1 MVPEV
6 PEIERPCARKG
17 DKRKAIP
24 SIVIQSS
31 GAVSVKV
38 EVDVVGLRSL
48 TVLMDSVDVTQHWS
62 ERQTDRQRQRDRHRQ
77 TQTQRERQRQRRTER
92 ETETESQRQRETDRK
107 TDRERQRQRQR
118 GREKGDD

>member
-62 ERQTDRQRQRDRHRQ
+62 ERQTETERQ
-77 TQTQRERQRQRRTER
+77 TQTDRQT
-92 ETETESQRQRETDRK
+92 ETDR
-107 TDRERQRQRQR
+107 DRQSKSCVKVEVDVLMDLILPVPNTPDGLR
-118 GREKGDD
+118 GK

>member
-6 PEIERPCARKG
+6 REIERPCARKG

-62 ERQTDRQRQRDRHRQ
+62 ERQTDRQTDRQTETERQ
-77 TQTQRERQRQRRTER
+77 TQTDRQKQTQ
-92 ETETESQRQRETDRK
+92 TETDRA
-107 TDRERQRQRQR
+107 RAV
-118 GREKGDD
+118 